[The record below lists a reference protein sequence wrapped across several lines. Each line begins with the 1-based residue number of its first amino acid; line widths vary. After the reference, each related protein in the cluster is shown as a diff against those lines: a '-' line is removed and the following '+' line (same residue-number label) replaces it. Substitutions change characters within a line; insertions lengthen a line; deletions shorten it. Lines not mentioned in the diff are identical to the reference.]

1 MDQNELAIELRE
13 GKGKGVARKLRAT
26 GRIPGVFYGRG
37 EPHSISLDPRA
48 LEKLLASSAAGMNTI
63 IDLRGGGL
71 DGSQALLKELQ
82 RDPVRGTMVHADLF
96 AIDLAKKIQ
105 VSVPIHLTGSAKGV
119 LMGGI
124 IDHSLREIEFE
135 CLPGAIPEEIV
146 ADVSELDVGMTLHVR
161 DLPMPDGVE
170 LLSDADLSVVSV
182 VLPAAAEEE
191 AAPEGEELAEG
202 EEAAE
207 GEAGEAGSEG
217 SESKESE

>member
-1 MDQNELAIELRE
+1 
-13 GKGKGVARKLRAT
+13 
-26 GRIPGVFYGRG
+26 
-37 EPHSISLDPRA
+37 
-48 LEKLLASSAAGMNTI
+48 
-63 IDLRGGGL
+63 
-71 DGSQALLKELQ
+71 
-82 RDPVRGTMVHADLF
+82 MVHADLF

-135 CLPGAIPEEIV
+135 CLPRAIPEEIL

-161 DLPMPDGVE
+161 DLPMPEGVE

-182 VLPAAAEEE
+182 VLPAAAEE

-202 EEAAE
+202 EEPAE
-207 GEAGEAGSEG
+207 GEAAEGASEG
-217 SESKESE
+217 GDAKESE

>member
-1 MDQNELAIELRE
+1 VAQNELAIELRE

-48 LEKLLASSAAGMNTI
+48 LEM
-63 IDLRGGGL
+63 RGGGL

-135 CLPGAIPEEIV
+135 CLPRAIPEEIL
-146 ADVSELDVGMTLHVR
+146 ADVTELDVGMTLHVR
-161 DLPMPDGVE
+161 DLPLPQGVE

-182 VLPAAAEEE
+182 VLPAAAEE

-202 EEAAE
+202 VVPAE
-207 GEAGEAGSEG
+207 GEAPEGGPEGDEA
-217 SESKESE
+217 KESD